1 MYINCVIENFLC
13 IGVHHSTTIHP
24 PNKNYLPPK
33 DYGHSTMA
41 PPSMNYHSPEPHY
54 STTIKPPLKDYLPP
68 KIVEHHHK
76 PHYKSSPHDVAIYH
90 PPVKEYLPPIP
101 TSTPKPHI
109 VHKGHLEISTVKP
122 GYHSTFEPP
131 VKAYLP
137 PPSPTLPP
145 PTPNRE
151 YLSPLEEVS
160 YQKPE
165 PEVTYHAPEVTYHAP
180 DKHHSG
186 DLTLCPH
193 FQPSSYCEPAHEC
206 WSPGVPDE
214 DCPHNGHCCFNGCS
228 NVCLMNKDYHTSYH
242 RPKHNAHKVPGH
254 DYVEI
259 TPDHKVIT
267 TGKYITPDVDEMV
280 YHLVNLQDELSD
292 YSVPPIPAYVKDTYD
307 IPELKHHPD
316 HHIVE
321 SYKPPV
327 KEYLPPKNAV
337 HYDSPK
343 EVYIV
348 PKDDYLPPKVPDYA
362 PPSDHHEVY
371 EVEYHSP
378 KPLHADY
385 QVPKKEY
392 LPPPPT
398 LKHEVYY
405 EKPKDAYK
413 PPVKEYL
420 PPKPAYSPPPPPK
433 APIEHYHPPTPTP
446 KPLEYTPS
454 PKPVEPIAAYVP
466 PPTKPHAIDSYVPP
480 IETSY
485 KSHKEDHHDVHEIEV
500 HPVASYNAPDNHHKE
515 KLQL

>member
-1 MYINCVIENFLC
+1 
-13 IGVHHSTTIHP
+13 
-24 PNKNYLPPK
+24 
-33 DYGHSTMA
+33 MA
-41 PPSMNYHSPEPHY
+41 PPSKNYHSPEPHY
-54 STTIKPPLKDYLPP
+54 STTIKPPVKDYLPP
-68 KIVEHHHK
+68 KTDDHHHK
-76 PHYKSSPHDVAIYH
+76 PHYEAPPHDVAVYH
-90 PPVKEYLPPIP
+90 PPVKEYLPPVP

-109 VHKGHLEISTVKP
+109 VHKGHVEISTVKP
-122 GYHSTFEPP
+122 GYHSTFQPP
-131 VKAYLP
+131 VKGYLP

-160 YQKPE
+160 YHKPD
-165 PEVTYHAPEVTYHAP
+165 PEVTYHAP

-186 DLTLCPH
+186 DFTLCPH
-193 FQPSSYCEPAHEC
+193 FKPSSYCEPAHEC

-214 DCPHNGHCCFNGCS
+214 DCPHNGHCCFDGCS
-228 NVCLMNKDYHTSYH
+228 NVCLLKKDYHTSYH

-292 YSVPPIPAYVKDTYD
+292 YTAPPIPAYVEEKIRDTYD
-307 IPELKHHPD
+307 TPELKHHPE

-321 SYKPPV
+321 SYKPPA

-362 PPSDHHEVY
+362 PPSDHHEIH

-378 KPLHADY
+378 KPLHAVY

-398 LKHEVYY
+398 LKHAEDHY

-413 PPVKEYL
+413 PPEKEYL
-420 PPKPAYSPPPPPK
+420 PPTPAYSPPPPPK

-466 PPTKPHAIDSYVPP
+466 PPTKPHTVDSYVPP
-480 IETSY
+480 VEASY
-485 KSHKEDHHDVHEIEV
+485 KSHKDDHHDVHEIKV
-500 HPVASYNAPDNHHKE
+500 HPVASYDAPDNHHKE
-515 KLQL
+515 NYNTYK